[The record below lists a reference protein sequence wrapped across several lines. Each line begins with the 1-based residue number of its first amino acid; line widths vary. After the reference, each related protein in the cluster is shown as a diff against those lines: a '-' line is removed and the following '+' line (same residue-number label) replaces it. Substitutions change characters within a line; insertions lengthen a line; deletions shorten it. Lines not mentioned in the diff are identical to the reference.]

1 MRPRTLPRVAA
12 GFIAL
17 AGIAFVAAAPASADH
32 RAAAQPTGAI
42 TVFGAASLTEAFTRI
57 GTSFQKKYEGTTVTF
72 NFGSSA
78 TLETQI
84 EQGAPADV
92 FASADTATMDKAVA
106 AGDIKG
112 APVIVARNRLAIA
125 VAPGNPK
132 KIKTLADTA
141 KADVQLI
148 LCAPEVPCGKYALQ
162 AYREAGV
169 SVPEVPTGTSVKDTL
184 SKVTL
189 GEADAAVVYV
199 TDVRSAKGEVTGVG
213 IPNAYNVIAEYPIA
227 LVAATENIPAAKT
240 FMRYVLSK
248 PGQATLRKFG
258 FLAP

>member
-1 MRPRTLPRVAA
+1 MPSRPLHRVAVGIIAA
-12 GFIAL
+12 GAVI
-17 AGIAFVAAAPASADH
+17 VVAAPARAQHPSAA
-32 RAAAQPTGAI
+32 RPTGAI

-57 GTSFQKKYEGTTVTF
+57 GTDFQDKYNATTVTF
-72 NFGSSA
+72 NFNSSA

-92 FASADTATMDKAVA
+92 FASADTATIDKAVA

-112 APVIVARNRLAIA
+112 RPVVFARNRLAIA

-132 KIKTLADTA
+132 KIETLADTV

-148 LCAPEVPCGKYALQ
+148 LCAPEVPCGKYALR
-162 AYREAGV
+162 AYQEAGV

-184 SKVTL
+184 AKVTL

-199 TDVRSAKGEVTGVG
+199 TDLRSAKGEVAGVP
-213 IPNAYNVIAEYPIA
+213 IPKKHNVIAEYPIA
-227 LVAATENIPAAKT
+227 VVGATQNGMTANAFT
-240 FMRYVLSK
+240 RYVRSK
-248 PGQATLRKFG
+248 PGQATLRKYG
-258 FLAP
+258 FLTP